1 MHVHGTTA
9 CHATHTT
16 TGTRRPHCIDPP
28 SLPPCPPRPRRPD
41 ASVMVAATD
50 DAYVSVESVQ
60 AVHRYWVG
68 SELRM
73 VRGGHVSAFLMQQ
86 AHFRR
91 AVLDSLNRL

>member
-1 MHVHGTTA
+1 
-9 CHATHTT
+9 
-16 TGTRRPHCIDPP
+16 
-28 SLPPCPPRPRRPD
+28 
-41 ASVMVAATD
+41 MVAATD

>member
-1 MHVHGTTA
+1 MQVHETTA
-9 CHATHTT
+9 CQVPHTT
-16 TGTRRPHCIDPP
+16 TCHPCWNLPAHPP
-28 SLPPCPPRPRRPD
+28 FLPSRPRRPD
-41 ASVMVAATD
+41 AAVMVAATD

-60 AVHRYWVG
+60 AVHRYWAG